1 MRNSETAAGPTEA
14 SDTRDTE
21 GKGETVKI
29 EEKIDKLRR
38 EKGALILAHNYQ
50 IAPIQDLADHR
61 GDSLQLSVLAKEA
74 QSKLIVFCGVR
85 FMAETAA
92 ILNPEAKVLLP
103 VADAG
108 CPMADMITAEQL
120 IAFKAQYPGAKVVCY
135 VNSSAAVKAESDVC
149 CTSSNAVK
157 ILSSFPQDE
166 TILFVPDQ
174 NLGTWAAKQAKRKV
188 IVWPGYCPVHQW
200 GFTMRNL
207 DHLRAA
213 HPGYRLIAH
222 PECDEDIVQQADEVL
237 STGQMMRFV
246 AENDKLIIATDATFT
261 AYLNHIYP
269 AKELVALNH
278 RARCRN
284 MLKITLHDLLLALEE
299 EQFEVRVPEEVA
311 RRAKHCL
318 DRMLKLSV

>member
-1 MRNSETAAGPTEA
+1 MGDSG
-14 SDTRDTE
+14 TRDTE
-21 GKGETVKI
+21 GKGETVNI
-29 EEKIDKLRR
+29 SEKIDKLRR

-74 QSKLIVFCGVR
+74 KSKLIVFCGVR

-92 ILNPEAKVLLP
+92 ILNPEARVLLP
-103 VADAG
+103 AADAG

-120 IAFKAQYPGAKVVCY
+120 IAFKAEHPGAKVVCY

-157 ILSSFPQDE
+157 IISSFPKNE
-166 TILFVPDQ
+166 TILFVPDR
-174 NLGTWAAKQAKRKV
+174 NLGTWAAKQAKRDV

-200 GFTMRNL
+200 GFTLRNL
-207 DHLRAA
+207 EHLRAS

-222 PECDEDIVQQADEVL
+222 PECDEDIVKEADEVL
-237 STGQMMRFV
+237 STGQMMRYV
-246 AENDKLIIATDATFT
+246 EANDKLIIATDATFT
-261 AYLNHIYP
+261 DYLKHIYP

-284 MLKITLHDLLLALEE
+284 MRKTTLHELLLALEK
-299 EQFEVRVPEEVA
+299 EQFEVRVPPEVA
-311 RRAKHCL
+311 ARAKHSL
-318 DRMLKLSV
+318 DRMLELSV

>member
-1 MRNSETAAGPTEA
+1 MAKAADPTGDLGTPGTDGE
-14 SDTRDTE
+14 
-21 GKGETVKI
+21 GETVNI
-29 EEKIDKLRR
+29 TQKIDKLRR

-50 IAPIQDLADHR
+50 ITPIQDLADHR
-61 GDSLQLSVLAKEA
+61 GDSLQLSVLAEQA
-74 QSKLIVFCGVR
+74 QGKLIVFCGVR

-120 IAFKAQYPGAKVVCY
+120 IEFKAEHPGAKVVCY

-157 ILSSFPQDE
+157 ILRSFPKEE

-200 GFTMRNL
+200 GFTHRNL
-207 DHLRAA
+207 ANLRAR
-213 HPGYRLIAH
+213 HPGFKLIAH
-222 PECDEDIVQQADEVL
+222 PECDEDIVAEAGEVL
-237 STGQMMRFV
+237 STGQMERYV
-246 AENDKLIIATDATFT
+246 AENDRLMIATDATFT
-261 AYLNHIYP
+261 DYLKHIHP
-269 AKELVALNH
+269 HKELVAMNN

-284 MLKITLHDLLLALEE
+284 MLKITLPDLLSALEK
-299 EQFEVRVPEEVA
+299 EQYEVKVDPDVA
-311 RRAKHCL
+311 RRAKRCL
-318 DRMLKLSV
+318 DRMLELST